1 MNDLQKIDKDLIWHP
16 FTPQGEQ
23 TPDPILIEKAEG
35 AYLHTHD
42 GRKII
47 DAISSWWVNLHGHA
61 HPKIA
66 EAIYEQALTLEHVIF
81 AGFTHKPAIQVAKN
95 LHSILPPTFTKIF
108 FSDNGSTANE
118 VAIKM
123 AIQYWHNKG
132 IQKKKIVALEGAY
145 HGDTFGS
152 MSVGDRSIFTSP
164 FTNYLFEVE
173 FVEFPSADKEESV
186 ISQFTQLLSSGE
198 VGAFIFEPLI
208 QGAAGMRIYSARVLE
223 ALLQIAKAHN
233 VICIADEVFTGFY
246 RTGNFLATDTLT
258 LKPDIIALSK
268 GITGGTL
275 PMGVTTCTSEVY
287 DAFKSE
293 ELTKAFLHGHS
304 YTANPLSCAAAN
316 ASFDLLMSKPCQQQI
331 KMISQSHIN
340 FVQVLRNNSEVI
352 KVDSLGTI
360 LSIEIKSQG
369 QTSYT
374 NNLRKLIYDY
384 FLEQDILLRPLGNII
399 YLVPPYVIKEEELQK
414 IYQAIE
420 SFLKLLKSR

>member
-1 MNDLQKIDKDLIWHP
+1 
-16 FTPQGEQ
+16 
-23 TPDPILIEKAEG
+23 
-35 AYLHTHD
+35 
-42 GRKII
+42 
-47 DAISSWWVNLHGHA
+47 
-61 HPKIA
+61 
-66 EAIYEQALTLEHVIF
+66 
-81 AGFTHKPAIQVAKN
+81 
-95 LHSILPPTFTKIF
+95 
-108 FSDNGSTANE
+108 
-118 VAIKM
+118 
-123 AIQYWHNKG
+123 
-132 IQKKKIVALEGAY
+132 
-145 HGDTFGS
+145 
-152 MSVGDRSIFTSP
+152 
-164 FTNYLFEVE
+164 
-173 FVEFPSADKEESV
+173 
-186 ISQFTQLLSSGE
+186 
-198 VGAFIFEPLI
+198 
-208 QGAAGMRIYSARVLE
+208 
-223 ALLQIAKAHN
+223 
-233 VICIADEVFTGFY
+233 
-246 RTGNFLATDTLT
+246 
-258 LKPDIIALSK
+258 
-268 GITGGTL
+268 
-275 PMGVTTCTSEVY
+275 MGVTTCTSEVY